1 MNAKGPVYTKSFEF
15 ALDVIQLY
23 QKLIHNKEFVISKQL
38 LRSGTSI
45 GANVNE
51 ASAAESRKDFKH
63 KMSIASKEAREAFYW
78 LQLLK
83 EGNLVDLNVDQEL
96 SECDELVRIL
106 TSIVKTT
113 NQNSSLKTKN

>member
-1 MNAKGPVYTKSFEF
+1 MIYIKQIENSEYI
-15 ALDVIQLY
+15 L
-23 QKLIHNKEFVISKQL
+23 SKQI

-45 GANVNE
+45 GANINE

-63 KMSIASKEAREAFYW
+63 KMSIAFKEARETYYR

-83 EGNLVDLNVDQEL
+83 NGNLVDINVDREI
-96 SECDELVRIL
+96 SECGELVKLL

-113 NQNSSLKTKN
+113 TQNSSLKTKK